1 MTREPRERQPR
12 RRGRHS
18 SHQLKLQSLSPQ
30 YELVRHSPSHC
41 ASLFFYFFF
50 GLHDNLF
57 AAIKSIGTDPMPK
70 MRFSRCWVYR
80 QGRSFEFV
88 VRTTRSAR
96 RRSPTT
102 FLNCHFLSPKNDDW
116 LVIIKSKTFRRF
128 LDRRAPNSYLAFAI
142 SNLQTGELSSF
153 PLAADFQPAGR
164 TSQYRH
170 ESASMASP

>member
-30 YELVRHSPSHC
+30 YDLVRLSPSHC
-41 ASLFFYFFF
+41 ASLIFYFFF

-88 VRTTRSAR
+88 VRTTRAAR

-102 FLNCHFLSPKNDDW
+102 FLNCHFLSPINDDW
-116 LVIIKSKTFRRF
+116 FVIIKSKTFRRF
-128 LDRRAPNSYLAFAI
+128 LTDDRLIRIAHLRFQICKRANCLRFLW
-142 SNLQTGELSSF
+142 LQLFS
-153 PLAADFQPAGR
+153 QRPAHR
-164 TSQYRH
+164 DILMSR
-170 ESASMASP
+170 